1 MPRPWVPPPRPAAAV
16 TMILIGSRGRL
27 LGPAARV
34 SQGAARVS
42 APPRAVPRNLRLTSP
57 CVTTAAS
64 VLGAGIMREEP
75 PRWRPA
81 GGADGTGHP
90 RCTEGDGSRT
100 IRPARHGRS
109 GSRCAGDGGVRFGG
123 AMAPGLGRKDARWGR
138 REPRGL
144 TGGGTRRS
152 DRKVT
157 PLADTDRR
165 PWPQSPRPG

>member
-1 MPRPWVPPPRPAAAV
+1 MPRASVSSPPPASAV
-16 TMILIGSRGRL
+16 TMILIGFLGKL

-34 SQGAARVS
+34 SPGAARVS

-109 GSRCAGDGGVRFGG
+109 GSRCAGDGAGRFGG
-123 AMAPGLGRKDARWGR
+123 LLLLDSAGKTRAGVGVGR
-138 REPRGL
+138 
-144 TGGGTRRS
+144 
-152 DRKVT
+152 
-157 PLADTDRR
+157 
-165 PWPQSPRPG
+165 